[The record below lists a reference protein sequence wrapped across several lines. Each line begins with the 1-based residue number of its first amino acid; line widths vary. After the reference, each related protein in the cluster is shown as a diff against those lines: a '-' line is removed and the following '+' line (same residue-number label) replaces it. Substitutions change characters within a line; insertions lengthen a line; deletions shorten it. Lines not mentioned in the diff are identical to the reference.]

1 MKPASFSL
9 LNSLKG
15 KVALVLDWILS
26 FFVDLNPTQMH
37 FSAETLLKQS
47 LREKVLVFV
56 SYNSQDQ
63 VQESRSVFF
72 DYFISSGWTVLC
84 VENGEMQIS
93 EFQNHNF
100 HFIKRNNKG
109 RDLGAYRD
117 VANYLSDYSGV
128 LLFLNSSIFWE
139 MSEIEHIVH
148 DCEEL
153 VDKGA
158 DVIGITDSYQT
169 GVRHLQSY
177 FFFFSAESIVRGA
190 PQKAL
195 SHVKN
200 WRFKRAIVRYGE
212 IPVLNKLQNAGF
224 NISVIQPYESLKKQ
238 FVADSNIRKI
248 YSVNDYMQIAK
259 RLRVGISLN
268 PTQHFAPILWM
279 NLKVLKVS
287 FVDSNPANLETRLPN
302 K

>member
-1 MKPASFSL
+1 MKPGSSRILNFFTSKAASVS
-9 LNSLKG
+9 
-15 KVALVLDWILS
+15 DWILS
-26 FFVDLNPTQMH
+26 FFVDLNPAQMH
-37 FSAETLLKQS
+37 FSAETLLKPN

-56 SYNSQDQ
+56 SYNSEGQFQ
-63 VQESRSVFF
+63 GSRSVFF
-72 DYFISSGWTVLC
+72 NYFISAGWTVLC
-84 VENGEMQIS
+84 VENGDTKINEYNYQ
-93 EFQNHNF
+93 NF

-117 VANYLSDYSGV
+117 LADFLSDYSGV

-139 MSEIEHIVH
+139 MSEIEHIVYN
-148 DCEEL
+148 CVEL
-153 VDKGA
+153 ADNGA
-158 DVIGITDSYQT
+158 DVIGFTDSYQT

-177 FFFFSAESIVRGA
+177 FFFFSAGSVLRGA
-190 PQKAL
+190 HQKAF

-212 IPVLNKLQNAGF
+212 IPILNKLEKSGF

-238 FVADSNIRKI
+238 FVADSSIRNI
-248 YSVNDYMQIAK
+248 YSVNDYKQIAK
-259 RLRVGISLN
+259 RLKVGISLN

-279 NLKVLKVS
+279 NLKVLKAS

>member
-15 KVALVLDWILS
+15 KVALVLDWILR
-26 FFVDLNPTQMH
+26 FFVDLNPVYMRLNAGT
-37 FSAETLLKQS
+37 FLKPS
-47 LREKVLVFV
+47 VRDKVLVFV
-56 SYNSQDQ
+56 SYNSEDH
-63 VQESRSVFF
+63 VQGTKSIFF
-72 DYFISSGWTVLC
+72 DYFISSGWTVLW
-84 VENGEMQIS
+84 VENGDSQINV
-93 EFQNHNF
+93 FNNHHF
-100 HFIKRNNKG
+100 HFMKRNNKG

-117 VANYLSDYSGV
+117 LADYLSNYSGV
-128 LLFLNSSIFWE
+128 LLFLNSSIYWE
-139 MSEIEHIVH
+139 MSDVDHIIR

-158 DVIGITDSYQT
+158 DVVGITDSYQT

-177 FFFFSAESIVRGA
+177 FFFFSAGSIERGA
-190 PQKAL
+190 HRKAF

-212 IPVLNKLQNAGF
+212 IPILNKLQESGF

-238 FVADSNIRKI
+238 FVADNEVKNI
-248 YSVNDYMQIAK
+248 YSVNDYKQITK
-259 RLRVGISLN
+259 RLKVGTPLN

-279 NLKVLKVS
+279 NLKVLKAS